1 MLFLPIAL
9 LVFLLFILF
18 FPVLLALVYLH
29 VITLGFEKLGIS
41 SGATIFLLFLILI
54 GSCINIPLTKKKLV
68 YSTRPRFFGLFRTPK
83 VEVQGV
89 AINLGGGVLPILL
102 SFYFLFLL
110 WKQGFELEPVL
121 LAIFLMIILS
131 KFLARVVPG
140 TGISLPAFIPPIF
153 SAISALILAPPGFAA
168 PTAFV
173 AGVLGTLI
181 GADILNLGRARK
193 YGGYLS
199 IGGAGVFD
207 GIFLVGIVSA
217 LLAGF

>member
-1 MLFLPIAL
+1 MLFIPIAL
-9 LVFLLFILF
+9 LIFLLFILF
-18 FPVLLALVYLH
+18 FPVLLILVYFH
-29 VITLGFEKLGIS
+29 IVTLGFEKLGIS
-41 SGATIFLLFLILI
+41 SSATIFLLFLILV

-68 YSTRPRFFGLFRTPK
+68 YSTRPRFFGLFRVPK

-102 SFYFLFLL
+102 SFYFLFLI
-110 WKQGFELEPVL
+110 WKAGFELTPVL
-121 LAIFLMIILS
+121 TAIFLMIILS
-131 KFLARVVPG
+131 KFLARVIPG
-140 TGISLPAFIPPIF
+140 AGITLPFFIPPIF
-153 SAISALILAPPGFAA
+153 SAIFALILAPGFAA

-181 GADILNLGRARK
+181 GADILNLRKARK

-217 LLAGF
+217 LLTL

>member
-1 MLFLPIAL
+1 MIFIPIAL
-9 LVFLLFILF
+9 LIFLLFILF
-18 FPVLLALVYLH
+18 LPVLLVLVYLH
-29 VITLGFEKLGIS
+29 ITTLGFEKLGIS
-41 SGATIFLLFLILI
+41 SNTTIFLLFLILI
-54 GSCINIPLTKKKLV
+54 GSCINIPLTKKRLV
-68 YSTRPRFFGLFRTPK
+68 YSTRPRFFGLFRVPQ
-83 VEVQGV
+83 VEIQGV
-89 AINLGGGVLPILL
+89 AINLGGGIIPVLL

-110 WKQGFELEPVL
+110 GKQGVELTPVL
-121 LAIFLMIILS
+121 VAIFFMIILT

-140 TGISLPAFIPPIF
+140 KGITLPFFIPPIF
-153 SAISALILAPPGFAA
+153 SAVFALILTPGFAA

-207 GIFLVGIVSA
+207 GIFLVGTVSA
-217 LLAGF
+217 LLAG